1 MPVGR
6 DTAQVNA
13 RRIAVAVAAVLVL
26 VGGVVAAVL
35 LSGDEVEEAAEE
47 TTTTTEAEEPPPPP
61 PVLPLTGLP
70 VGDPVIAGRPA
81 LMVKVDSTPKALG
94 RQAGLNAADVVYVE
108 MVEGGVT
115 RLAAVYHSVDADPV
129 GPVRSA
135 RSTDVTLA
143 ASLNRPLFAYSGAN
157 AGVLA
162 QVRGAN
168 LVDLGYDAHPG
179 LYQARGRGLL
189 RFVIATPAFF
199 GAAPPGSGPPPPH
212 FTFRPQGEGV
222 TAAGAEPSNGV
233 AITYPGQANT
243 QVRYDPVPEGWAR
256 SQQGA
261 PQAEASGARITA
273 TNVIVQFT
281 NYQESGF
288 RDVTGSPSPEA
299 VLVGEGEAWVLTG
312 GTLVRGRWSRPDP
325 AAVTSF
331 TDGAGQPIALTPGRT
346 WIELAPPGTAAPL

>member
-1 MPVGR
+1 M
-6 DTAQVNA
+6 NA

-35 LSGDEVEEAAEE
+35 LSGDEAEEAAEE

-81 LMVKVDSTPKALG
+81 LMVKVDSAPKALG

-115 RLAAVYHSVDADPV
+115 RLAAVYHSVDAEV

-143 ASLNRPLFAYSGAN
+143 ANLNRPLFAFSGAN
-157 AGVLA
+157 QGVLD

-179 LYQARGRGLL
+179 LYQSRGSGVL
-189 RFVIATPAFF
+189 RFFVATPAFF
-199 GAAPPGSGPPPPH
+199 GAAPPDSGPPPQH
-212 FTFRPQGEGV
+212 FTFRAQGEGV

-233 AITYPGQANT
+233 AIAYPGQANT

-256 SQQGA
+256 SQHGA

-281 NYQESGF
+281 DYREAGF

-346 WIELAPPGTAAPL
+346 WIELAPPGTATPL